1 MNLIASNC
9 KRLESLLRED
19 FSTLILLP
27 KIEKLINK
35 QDPTLE
41 DVLGLCS
48 HNESLLE
55 KLTRRGG
62 FGGSGDE
69 FAKEILFKKGLS
81 FLKSLAIRTMNQEI
95 FELPLK
101 LSGMTEVVLK
111 KRSVVLA
118 RFIKHYYELL
128 GLSVDDAYLC
138 GLFFNFSYVSYEK
151 LVANEVLEESGFDF
165 CRHDCNQWTAQAM
178 REIGFDEK
186 ITSFI
191 ADSSK
196 DLFSTSFPFGQALAR
211 IGNGLLKN
219 AEESGSSSLRRGST
233 VDRDLLDA
241 TGLTTREIVNVLKDL
256 TRDYKGGT
264 NNQ

>member
-1 MNLIASNC
+1 MNLITDNSE
-9 KRLESLLRED
+9 RLSCIFRED
-19 FSTLILLP
+19 LSSLVLLP

-35 QDPTLE
+35 QEPTLE

-48 HNESLLE
+48 DNQSLLE

-62 FGGSGDE
+62 FGSDGDE

-95 FELPLK
+95 FELPLR
-101 LSGMTEVVLK
+101 LSGMSEAILK
-111 KRSVVLA
+111 KRAVILA
-118 RFIKHYYELL
+118 RFIKYYNELL
-128 GLSVDDAYLC
+128 GLEADDAYLC
-138 GLFFNFSYVSYEK
+138 GLFYNFSYVTYEK
-151 LVANEVLEESGFDF
+151 LIYLQALDHSAFDQ
-165 CRHDCNQWTAQAM
+165 CREDCVRWTAQAM
-178 REIGFDEK
+178 IDIGFDDS

-211 IGNGLLKN
+211 IGNGLLIN
-219 AEESGSSSLRRGST
+219 AEGGMNSSLRRGSSI
-233 VDRDLLDA
+233 DKNLLDA
-241 TGLTTREIVNVLKDL
+241 TGLTTREIVNVLKIL

-264 NNQ
+264 NNV